1 MLQRDDTTI
10 LSSLVTASCITG
22 PVTLPGATNT
32 HQFDAFPDAPVPR
45 DMSDARAMLETSRGL
60 LADALRQV
68 DVRIMERDNTIS
80 GLKAKHGRLVE
91 MMLFMASDDMF
102 ILGAL
107 AVKHAT
113 VIIREWTFAGK
124 HVPARWTAAHPPDDH
139 TAAALAEALG
149 DEGFTAYSETFRTA
163 WAERMEQI
171 ADEREV
177 KHGSGKVKV

>member
-1 MLQRDDTTI
+1 MSIPRHDTTI
-10 LSSLVTASCITG
+10 ASCITG
-22 PVTLPGATNT
+22 PVALPGTLP
-32 HQFDAFPDAPVPR
+32 AFPDAPVPR
-45 DMSDARAMLETSRGL
+45 DTSDARAMLETTRSL

-68 DVRIMERDNTIS
+68 DA
-80 GLKAKHGRLVE
+80 LKAKHGRLVE
-91 MMLFMASDDMF
+91 MMLFMASDDAH

-107 AVKHAT
+107 AKKHAT
-113 VIIREWTFAGK
+113 VIIREWTFDGK
-124 HVPARWTAAHPPDDH
+124 HIPARWTAAHPPDDP
-139 TAAALAEALG
+139 TATALAEALG